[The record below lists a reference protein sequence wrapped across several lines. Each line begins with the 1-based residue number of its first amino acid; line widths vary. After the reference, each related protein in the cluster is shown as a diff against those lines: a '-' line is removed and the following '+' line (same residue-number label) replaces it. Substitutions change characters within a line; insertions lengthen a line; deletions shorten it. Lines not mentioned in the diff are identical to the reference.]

1 MGIAKLPV
9 ELIKDIADLVEY
21 ESEINA
27 LARTNKHLHEVLN
40 PRLYKHN
47 VHHGDSTALAW
58 GITHHS
64 MKTVMLILE
73 AGASPHECDPRMDW
87 RPMALAVYEGQ
98 EDIVRLLCEHGVDLR
113 QVRDWVN
120 PLHHNYSSSPAQTM
134 SLLAIAAKRGHE
146 PLVRMLMD
154 YLPRKGDVD
163 FPADGLRRTPLIG
176 AAEMGHLSVVR
187 CLVDAGANL
196 EARDTDDQTPLVH
209 AAKNGRHEVLEFLL
223 SRGADPNV
231 RSFNEA
237 TPPISE
243 AAHHGHLECVRC
255 LINADGVMDSLPT
268 LEETSHPLVCATRS
282 RHPAIVD
289 LLLAQPQ
296 SYAQLGTNLRA
307 MLCVAAA
314 RGDLPA
320 VQGFLETPG
329 CHPNSV
335 IQFVQ
340 GSLNGSLTALCLAA
354 DRGHTA
360 VVEMLLERGALP
372 SREAILWQEMS
383 VVHDPEMIIRGP
395 HVNQVV
401 RQKALL
407 QAIHGGF
414 QPIVELLLEAGAD
427 PNDEDVYHGTGNP
440 ALMAAMPFEG
450 IFQCLLDAGA
460 SPGRMNA
467 EETTVAAAVLG
478 SGRTALVQT
487 LLDREFDLPLL
498 MGRNASFIH
507 QAIEGGRAVFE
518 LLLQQQRWDDLLL
531 PENLNSMACEQA
543 LSVAAYTGRVEMVQ
557 FLIDQGFHAR
567 LARPRQVDIFCMA
580 ARSMDRPDAD
590 PSAIVDLLLQ
600 YGEDINQ
607 EVGGHT
613 ALDRMAFL
621 RDPRYVRLMLR
632 HGADPLPH
640 SGTRRSPLLHV
651 SVIQSKE
658 VIEALLQA
666 IDANGTP
673 LAVVRPYLEAA
684 VEGARGMGFLRIEKS
699 LRQWYYRRLYPVGP

>member
-1 MGIAKLPV
+1 LPV
-9 ELIKDIADLVEY
+9 ELIDAIADLVDY

-27 LARTNKHLHEVLN
+27 LARTNKDLREVLN
-40 PRLYKHN
+40 RRLYKHN
-47 VHHGDSTALAW
+47 VRHGDSTALAW
-58 GITHHS
+58 GIAHHS
-64 MKTVMLILE
+64 IETVKLILE
-73 AGASPHECDPRMDW
+73 AGASPHECDRRMDW

-120 PLHHNYSSSPAQTM
+120 PRHHDYSSSPAQTM

-163 FPADGLRRTPLIG
+163 FPADRLRRTPLIG

-196 EARDTDDQTPLVH
+196 EARDNDDQTPLVH

-231 RSFNEA
+231 RSFNGA

-243 AAHHGHLECVRC
+243 AAHHGHFECVRC
-255 LINADGVMDSLPT
+255 LINADGVMDSLPS

-320 VQGFLETPG
+320 VQGFLENPG

-360 VVEMLLERGALP
+360 VVQMLLERGALP
-372 SREAILWQEMS
+372 SREAILWQE
-383 VVHDPEMIIRGP
+383 I
-395 HVNQVV
+395 
-401 RQKALL
+401 QKALL
-407 QAIHGGF
+407 QAIYGGF

-427 PNDEDVYHGTGNP
+427 PNDEDVFHGTGNP
-440 ALMAAMPFEG
+440 ALIAAMSFQG

-460 SPGRMNA
+460 SPGRMNV
-467 EETTVAAAVLG
+467 EETTVVAAVLG
-478 SGRTALVQT
+478 SGRTALVQM
-487 LLDREFDLPLL
+487 LLDRELDLPLL
-498 MGRNASFIH
+498 MGRRTSFIH
-507 QAIEGGRAVFE
+507 QAIGGGRAVFE

-531 PENLNSMACEQA
+531 PENLTSMACEEA
-543 LSVAAYTGRVEMVQ
+543 LSVAATTGRVEMVQ

-567 LARPRQVDIFCMA
+567 LPRPRQVDIFCVA

-590 PSAIVDLLLQ
+590 PSAIVDLLLR

-607 EVGGHT
+607 KV
-613 ALDRMAFL
+613 
-621 RDPRYVRLMLR
+621 
-632 HGADPLPH
+632 
-640 SGTRRSPLLHV
+640 
-651 SVIQSKE
+651 
-658 VIEALLQA
+658 
-666 IDANGTP
+666 
-673 LAVVRPYLEAA
+673 
-684 VEGARGMGFLRIEKS
+684 
-699 LRQWYYRRLYPVGP
+699 